1 MAKVRA
7 TEWNADASKTKYI
20 QESDGKLTINNQQN
34 LNPLLERNKKL
45 YTQNDGYTASRDMRR
60 IASVPPIILQIWTK
74 EYNGTRNWWALP
86 KETQKKIMRTKL
98 NSSDFR
104 YFKTSEEDYN
114 GNINIYRIKSINS

>member
-1 MAKVRA
+1 MSKVRA
-7 TEWNADASKTKYI
+7 TEWNADSTKTRYI
-20 QESDGKLTINNQQN
+20 QESDGKLTVNNQQN

-86 KETQKKIMRTKL
+86 KETQKKILRVKL
-98 NSSDFR
+98 NSNEFR
-104 YFKTSEEDYN
+104 YFKTSE
-114 GNINIYRIKSINS
+114 GRL

>member
-74 EYNGTRNWWALP
+74 EYNGTNNWWALP
-86 KETQKKIMRTKL
+86 KETQQKIMKTKL

-104 YFKTSEEDYN
+104 YFKTSE
-114 GNINIYRIKSINS
+114 GRL